1 MIMTLMPVVA
11 MMAAC
16 LARVF
21 QLTFEISLNYIHHR
35 TAATSYYLDSA
46 RRQFVE
52 GTHTHIAGKHK
63 CHAVFLKTVCYVRL
77 ATASFRRRHDFCF
90 CNFIIIIDSYNRVER
105 TMSEMVVNIAISCR

>member
-1 MIMTLMPVVA
+1 MIMTLMSVLT

-21 QLTFEISLNYIHHR
+21 QLTFEISLNYIHYR
-35 TAATSYYLDSA
+35 TAATSHYLDST

-63 CHAVFLKTVCYVRL
+63 CKSVFRKLVCNVRFT
-77 ATASFRRRHDFCF
+77 AASFR
-90 CNFIIIIDSYNRVER
+90 
-105 TMSEMVVNIAISCR
+105 

>member
-1 MIMTLMPVVA
+1 MNNPSPSSGCSFFHITAISKSMIMALMSVLT

-21 QLTFEISLNYIHHR
+21 QLTFEISLNYIHDR
-35 TAATSYYLDSA
+35 TAATSHYFNSA

-63 CHAVFLKTVCYVRL
+63 CHAVFL
-77 ATASFRRRHDFCF
+77 
-90 CNFIIIIDSYNRVER
+90 
-105 TMSEMVVNIAISCR
+105 

>member
-1 MIMTLMPVVA
+1 MIMTLMPILA

-16 LARVF
+16 LAGVF

-35 TAATSYYLDSA
+35 TAATSHYLDST

-52 GTHTHIAGKHK
+52 STHTHITGQHK
-63 CHAVFLKTVCYVRL
+63 CHTVFLKLVCNVRL
-77 ATASFRRRHDFCF
+77 ASASFRRRHDFCF
-90 CNFIIIIDSYNRVER
+90 CNFIIIINSYNRVER